1 MSAAPHGFRCP
12 RRPFFTKEVN
22 KLQKLLGFRDQVGQ
36 QSWLPGKKGSQP
48 RMRIKTLAIAAIS
61 LLGLAAPASAGAV
74 TLIGSG
80 SVAAQ
85 PVLQALFATY
95 TKKVNH
101 KVHFVYTANG
111 GNAGVKDVQ
120 SGTSQFAGQART
132 PLPSDAGTTYIK
144 MFLDGLCLDVNPK
157 NSISNISIQQAHD
170 VYRGLLTNWSQ
181 VGGSNLTT
189 TIDPVGRDTNGG
201 TYNFFLQAVLNNE
214 PPASNVNALT
224 ADGLV
229 VNAVKQ
235 DPNAIGY
242 DGLAS
247 QGKGQKALR
256 VKGLPCGPSTISAEP
271 LKYPLSRY
279 IFIVL
284 PTASPN
290 PAVTKFV
297 DWARRD
303 PV

>member
-1 MSAAPHGFRCP
+1 
-12 RRPFFTKEVN
+12 
-22 KLQKLLGFRDQVGQ
+22 
-36 QSWLPGKKGSQP
+36 
-48 RMRIKTLAIAAIS
+48 MRINTLAIAAIS
-61 LLGLAAPASAGAV
+61 LLGLAAPASADAV

-101 KVHFVYTANG
+101 QVHFVYTANG

-120 SGTSQFAGQART
+120 NGTSQFAGQART

-144 MFLDGLCLDVNPK
+144 FYLDGLCLDVNPK
-157 NSISNISIQQAHD
+157 NSLSNISVQQTHD
-170 VYRGLLTNWSQ
+170 IYRGLLTSWSQ

-242 DGLAS
+242 AGLAW
-247 QGKGQKALR
+247 QK
-256 VKGLPCGPSTISAEP
+256 KGLKSLKVNGVPCVPGKISVEP

-279 IFIVL
+279 IFLVL
-284 PTASPN
+284 PGDGSTSSKALL
-290 PAVTKFV
+290 KFI
-297 DWARRD
+297 DWARRS
-303 PV
+303 PLAGATISAARGVPAFNKN

>member
-1 MSAAPHGFRCP
+1 
-12 RRPFFTKEVN
+12 
-22 KLQKLLGFRDQVGQ
+22 
-36 QSWLPGKKGSQP
+36 
-48 RMRIKTLAIAAIS
+48 MRIKSLAIAVIA
-61 LLGLAAPASAGAV
+61 LAGLAVPASAGAA
-74 TLIGSG
+74 TYIGSG

-95 TKKVNH
+95 TKKVD
-101 KVHFVYTANG
+101 KKSHFVYTANG

-120 SGTSQFAGQART
+120 NGTSQFAGQART

-144 MFLDGLCLDVNPK
+144 MFMDGLCLDVNPK
-157 NSISNISIQQAHD
+157 NKLTNISIQQAHD
-170 VYRGLLTNWSQ
+170 IYRGLLTNWNQ
-181 VGGSNLTT
+181 IPGSGLET

-214 PPASNVNALT
+214 APASNVNALT

-242 DGLAS
+242 DGLAW
-247 QGKGQKALR
+247 QGPGQKALK
-256 VKGLPCGPSTISAEP
+256 VNGVPCEAKKISVEP

-279 IFIVL
+279 LFLVL
-284 PTASPN
+284 PGDGSTTPKGLQ
-290 PAVTKFV
+290 KFI
-297 DWARRD
+297 DWARTSALAGEVISKAGGV
-303 PV
+303 PAFNKKK

>member
-1 MSAAPHGFRCP
+1 
-12 RRPFFTKEVN
+12 
-22 KLQKLLGFRDQVGQ
+22 
-36 QSWLPGKKGSQP
+36 
-48 RMRIKTLAIAAIS
+48 MRSKTLALAAIT

-101 KVHFVYTANG
+101 RVHFVYTANG

-120 SGTSQFAGQART
+120 NGASQFAGQART

-144 MFLDGLCLDVNPK
+144 FYLDGLCMDVNPR
-157 NSISNISIQQAHD
+157 NSLANITIQQTHD
-170 VYRGLLTNWSQ
+170 IYRGLLTNWSQ
-181 VGGSNLTT
+181 IGGSSLGT

-214 PPASNVNALT
+214 PPASDVNALP

-235 DPNAIGY
+235 DPSAIGY
-242 DGLAS
+242 AGLAW
-247 QGKGQKALR
+247 QKR
-256 VKGLPCGPSTISAEP
+256 GLKTLKVNGVRCVPKKISVEP

-279 IFIVL
+279 IFLVL
-284 PTASPN
+284 PGNGSSSPK
-290 PAVTKFV
+290 ALVKFI
-297 DWARRD
+297 DWARRSKLAGEVILKAGGV
-303 PV
+303 PAFNRK

>member
-1 MSAAPHGFRCP
+1 
-12 RRPFFTKEVN
+12 
-22 KLQKLLGFRDQVGQ
+22 
-36 QSWLPGKKGSQP
+36 
-48 RMRIKTLAIAAIS
+48 MRIKTFAIAVIA
-61 LLGLAAPASAGAV
+61 LAGLVAPASAGAV

-120 SGTSQFAGQART
+120 NGTSQFAGQART

-144 MFLDGLCLDVNPK
+144 AFMDGLCLDVNPK
-157 NSISNISIQQAHD
+157 NKLSSITIQQAHD
-170 VYRGLLTNWSQ
+170 IYRGLLTNWSQ
-181 VGGSNLTT
+181 IPGSGLDT

-235 DPNAIGY
+235 DPSAIGY
-242 DGLAS
+242 DGLAW
-247 QGKGQKALR
+247 QGTGQKALK
-256 VKGLPCGPSTISAEP
+256 VNGVPCIASKISVEP

-279 IFIVL
+279 LFLVL
-284 PTASPN
+284 PGDGSSSP
-290 PAVTKFV
+290 PALQKFI
-297 DWARRD
+297 DWMRLSPLAGEVISKAGGV
-303 PV
+303 PAFNKKK

>member
-1 MSAAPHGFRCP
+1 
-12 RRPFFTKEVN
+12 
-22 KLQKLLGFRDQVGQ
+22 
-36 QSWLPGKKGSQP
+36 
-48 RMRIKTLAIAAIS
+48 MRIKTLAIAVIA
-61 LLGLAAPASAGAV
+61 LAGLAAPASAGAV

-95 TKKVNH
+95 TKKVNK

-120 SGTSQFAGQART
+120 NGTSQFAGNART

-144 MFLDGLCLDVNPK
+144 MFMDGLCIDVNPK
-157 NSISNISIQQAHD
+157 NKLNNITIQQTHD
-170 VYRGLLTNWSQ
+170 IYRGLLTNWSQ
-181 VGGSNLTT
+181 IPGSGLTT

-235 DPNAIGY
+235 DPAAIGY
-242 DGLAS
+242 DGLAW
-247 QGKGQKALR
+247 QGPGQKALK
-256 VKGLPCGPSTISAEP
+256 VNGVPCIPSKISVEP

-279 IFIVL
+279 LFMVL
-284 PTASPN
+284 PGDGSASP
-290 PAVTKFV
+290 PALLKFIDWMRLSPLAGEVITKAGGVPAFNKK
-297 DWARRD
+297 
-303 PV
+303 PKK

>member
-1 MSAAPHGFRCP
+1 
-12 RRPFFTKEVN
+12 
-22 KLQKLLGFRDQVGQ
+22 
-36 QSWLPGKKGSQP
+36 
-48 RMRIKTLAIAAIS
+48 MRIKSLAIAVIA
-61 LLGLAAPASAGAV
+61 LAGLAAPASAGAV

-95 TKKVNH
+95 TKEVNH

-120 SGTSQFAGQART
+120 NGVSQFAGNART

-144 MFLDGLCLDVNPK
+144 MFMDGLCLDVNSK
-157 NSISNISIQQAHD
+157 NKLSSITIQQTHD
-170 VYRGLLTNWSQ
+170 IYRGLLTNWNQ
-181 VGGSNLTT
+181 IPGSGLET

-235 DPNAIGY
+235 DDNAIGY
-242 DGLAS
+242 AGLAW
-247 QGKGQKALR
+247 QGSKKLKALKING
-256 VKGLPCGPSTISAEP
+256 VPCEAKKISVEP
-271 LKYPLSRY
+271 LKYALSRY
-279 IFIVL
+279 LFMVL
-284 PTASPN
+284 PGDGSTSP
-290 PAVTKFV
+290 PALTKFI
-297 DWARRD
+297 DWMRLSPLAGEVISKAGGV
-303 PV
+303 PAFNKKK

>member
-1 MSAAPHGFRCP
+1 
-12 RRPFFTKEVN
+12 
-22 KLQKLLGFRDQVGQ
+22 
-36 QSWLPGKKGSQP
+36 
-48 RMRIKTLAIAAIS
+48 MRTKTLAIAAIS

-101 KVHFVYTANG
+101 QVHFTYLADG

-120 SGTSQFAGQART
+120 GGTSQFAGQART

-144 MFLDGLCLDVNPK
+144 FYLDGLCLDVNPK
-157 NSISNISIQQAHD
+157 NSIGNISIQQTHD

-181 VGGSNLTT
+181 VGSNLGT

-242 DGLAS
+242 AGLAW
-247 QGKGQKALR
+247 QK
-256 VKGLPCGPSTISAEP
+256 KGLKTLKVNGVPCQAGKISVEP

-279 IFIVL
+279 IFLVL
-284 PTASPN
+284 PGDGSSSPK
-290 PAVTKFV
+290 ALLKFI
-297 DWARRD
+297 DWARRS
-303 PV
+303 PLAGATILKAGGVPAFNKK

>member
-1 MSAAPHGFRCP
+1 
-12 RRPFFTKEVN
+12 
-22 KLQKLLGFRDQVGQ
+22 
-36 QSWLPGKKGSQP
+36 
-48 RMRIKTLAIAAIS
+48 MRIKTLAIAAITA
-61 LLGLAAPASAGAV
+61 LALAAPASAGAV

-85 PVLQALFATY
+85 PVLTALFSAY

-101 KVHFVYTANG
+101 KVHFLYTADG

-120 SGTSQFAGQART
+120 NGTSQFAGQART

-144 MFLDGLCLDVNPK
+144 FYLDGLCMDVNPHNK
-157 NSISNISIQQAHD
+157 LANISIQQTHD
-170 VYRGLLTNWSQ
+170 IYRGLLTNW
-181 VGGSNLTT
+181 GSIAGSGLST

-214 PPASNVNALT
+214 LPSSNVNALT

-235 DPNAIGY
+235 DPSAIGY
-242 DGLAS
+242 AGLAW
-247 QGKGQKALR
+247 QGKGLKTLK
-256 VKGLPCGPSTISAEP
+256 VNGVPCVSKKISVEP

-279 IFIVL
+279 IFLVL
-284 PTASPN
+284 PGDGSSSSP
-290 PAVTKFV
+290 ALTKFI
-297 DWARRD
+297 DWARRSALAGEVIAKAGGV
-303 PV
+303 PAFNKKH

>member
-1 MSAAPHGFRCP
+1 
-12 RRPFFTKEVN
+12 
-22 KLQKLLGFRDQVGQ
+22 
-36 QSWLPGKKGSQP
+36 
-48 RMRIKTLAIAAIS
+48 MRSKTLAIAALS
-61 LLGLAAPASAGAV
+61 LMGLAAPASAGAV

-95 TKKVNH
+95 TKKVNK
-101 KVHFVYTANG
+101 KVHFVYTPNG

-120 SGTSQFAGQART
+120 NGTSQFAGQART

-144 MFLDGLCLDVNPK
+144 MFLDGLCMDVNPK
-157 NSISNISIQQAHD
+157 NSLTNITIQQTHD
-170 VYRGLLTNWSQ
+170 IYRGLITNWSQ
-181 VGGSNLTT
+181 VPGSTLGT

-201 TYNFFLQAVLNNE
+201 TYNFFLQAVLGNE
-214 PPASNVNALT
+214 APASNVNALT

-242 DGLAS
+242 AGLAW
-247 QGKGQKALR
+247 QK
-256 VKGLPCGPSTISAEP
+256 KGLKPLKVNGVPCAPSKISVEP

-279 IFIVL
+279 LFLVL
-284 PTASPN
+284 PGDGSSSPK
-290 PAVTKFV
+290 ALVKFI
-297 DWARRD
+297 DWARRSKLAGSIISQAGGV
-303 PV
+303 PAFNKK

>member
-1 MSAAPHGFRCP
+1 
-12 RRPFFTKEVN
+12 
-22 KLQKLLGFRDQVGQ
+22 
-36 QSWLPGKKGSQP
+36 
-48 RMRIKTLAIAAIS
+48 
-61 LLGLAAPASAGAV
+61 LGLAVPASAGAT

-85 PVLQALFATY
+85 PVLQALFSTY
-95 TKKVNH
+95 SKKVNK

-120 SGTSQFAGQART
+120 NGTSQFAGQART

-144 MFLDGLCLDVNPK
+144 LYLDGLCMDVNK
-157 NSISNISIQQAHD
+157 ASKLSNISIQQTHD
-170 VYRGLLTNWSQ
+170 IYRGLLTNWSQ
-181 VGGSNLTT
+181 VPGSGLET

-242 DGLAS
+242 AGLAW
-247 QGKGQKALR
+247 QGS
-256 VKGLPCGPSTISAEP
+256 KGLKTLKVNGIPCQANKISVEP

-279 IFIVL
+279 IFLVL
-284 PTASPN
+284 PTANPS
-290 PAVTKFV
+290 PAVQKFA
-297 DWARRD
+297 DWARTSALAGE
-303 PV
+303 VIAKAGGVAAFNKK

>member
-1 MSAAPHGFRCP
+1 
-12 RRPFFTKEVN
+12 
-22 KLQKLLGFRDQVGQ
+22 
-36 QSWLPGKKGSQP
+36 
-48 RMRIKTLAIAAIS
+48 MRIKTLAITAVA
-61 LLGLAAPASAGAV
+61 LLGLAVPAAAGAKT

-85 PVLQALFATY
+85 PVLQALFKTY
-95 TKKVNH
+95 ETQVN
-101 KVHFVYTANG
+101 KNVKFLYTANG
-111 GNAGVKDVQ
+111 GNAGIKDVQ
-120 SGTSQFAGQART
+120 NGTSQFAGQART

-144 MFLDGLCLDVNPK
+144 LYLDGLCIDVNPK
-157 NSISNISIQQAHD
+157 NKLNNISIQNLHD
-170 VYRGLLTNWSQ
+170 IYRGILTNWNQ
-181 VGGSNLTT
+181 VGGSGLET

-201 TYNFFLQAVLNNE
+201 TYNFFLQSVLNNE

-242 DGLAS
+242 AGLAW
-247 QGKGQKALR
+247 QK
-256 VKGLPCGPSTISAEP
+256 KGLKPVKVEGKACEAKNISVEP

-284 PTASPN
+284 PTANPS
-290 PAVTKFV
+290 PAVQKFV
-297 DWARRD
+297 DWARTS
-303 PV
+303 PLAGEAINKAGGVAAFNKKK